1 MKKIIMYSL
10 VLVGV
15 LVLTKLLAGPS
26 LTQNFQNGG
35 DDKKQLPPEVIS
47 IVEKSCYSCHAN
59 PAKGLPLSLLNFSKW
74 NELSAKKQAS
84 KAKSICNLVSKGK
97 MPPKGFLEKHPEA
110 TLTKD
115 EIKVLCDWAESLK
128 VVKK

>member
-26 LTQNFQNGG
+26 NIQNLQNGG
-35 DDKKQLPPEVIS
+35 DEKKQLPPEVVS
-47 IVEKSCYSCHAN
+47 IVQKSCYNCHSET
-59 PAKGLPLSLLNFSKW
+59 AKGLSKSLLNFSKW
-74 NELSAKKQAS
+74 DELSSKKQTS
-84 KAKSICNLVSKGK
+84 KAKAICNLTTKGK
-97 MPPKGFLEKHPEA
+97 MPPKGFLEKNPNA
-110 TLTKD
+110 TLTKE

-128 VVKK
+128 AVKK

>member
-1 MKKIIMYSL
+1 MYSL

-26 LTQNFQNGG
+26 LIQNLQNGG
-35 DDKKQLPPEVIS
+35 DEKKQLPPEVVN
-47 IVEKSCYSCHAN
+47 IVQKSCYNCHAE

-74 NELSAKKQAS
+74 NELSSKKQAS
-84 KAKSICNLVSKGK
+84 KAKSICNLVTKGK

-110 TLTKD
+110 TLTKE

-128 VVKK
+128 TVKK